1 MTQDEKNGA
10 LFMSLVAMF
19 QAACMQHLGK
29 VKNPAT
35 DAIERDLQQAQL
47 TIDLLDMLAERT
59 KQNLSPPEEKMLR
72 EVIRELKLNFVD
84 EISKK
89 PADPDK
95 KESAS

>member
-1 MTQDEKNGA
+1 MTQDEKNAA

-35 DAIERDLQQAQL
+35 DAIERDLEQAQL
-47 TIDLLDMLAERT
+47 TIDILDMLAART
-59 KQNLSPPEEKMLR
+59 KRNLSPAEEKMLG

-84 EISKK
+84 ESAKK
-89 PADPDK
+89 PADEGK
-95 KESAS
+95 KDPAP